1 MFKALFM
8 KIVAIYLFIYEAQI
22 IEQNVLNINIHIVL
36 FTKKFKISDDWSV
49 YYTNVF

>member
-8 KIVAIYLFIYEAQI
+8 KIAAIYLFIYEALI
-22 IEQNVLNINIHIVL
+22 IEKHGVNINIHIVL
-36 FTKKFKISDDWSV
+36 FTKNLKISDDWSV